1 MIDPAKVVRIGLQNA
16 GSIAGMILYKEV
28 IIKNYDDKK
37 DQKTQT
43 IIISSIFTRYWELQI
58 PEQYS

>member
-28 IIKNYDDKK
+28 IIKNYDDEK